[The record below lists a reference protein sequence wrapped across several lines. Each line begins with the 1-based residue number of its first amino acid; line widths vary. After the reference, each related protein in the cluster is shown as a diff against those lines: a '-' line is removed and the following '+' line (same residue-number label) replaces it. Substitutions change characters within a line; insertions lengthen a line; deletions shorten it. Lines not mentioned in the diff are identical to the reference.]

1 MNVDQATTGSAS
13 SSQKAPSTPV
23 LRLNIHQPFETFPAG
38 WYMRRLFGP
47 RLLTADTFALFCD
60 TTLATAVDE
69 YVAQEEGEDDF
80 IKDVMQEMFDIMIWS
95 ECRPKAEIEQ
105 FANAMDDKLKLIEE
119 KEQEQGMSLMERA
132 RQNLVAFVASIQT
145 ALAALTNF

>member
-23 LRLNIHQPFETFPAG
+23 LRLNIHQPFETFPA
-38 WYMRRLFGP
+38 
-47 RLLTADTFALFCD
+47 
-60 TTLATAVDE
+60 ATAVDE